1 MVTHILVA
9 VDGSTHAD
17 RALAF
22 AADLAVKYEA
32 DLTVLNVVSYA
43 STVPLALGAYAEL
56 EGLYAESR
64 SVLQEAGAKIVENAA
79 EQARRLGVVDVKTV
93 VELGSPA
100 QSICDAADANGVD
113 VIVMGRR
120 GLSDFTG
127 FFLGSISHKVAHS
140 ADCTVVTVK

>member
-79 EQARRLGVVDVKTV
+79 EQARRLGVEDVKTV

>member
-1 MVTHILVA
+1 MVNHILVA
-9 VDGSTHAD
+9 VDGSTHSD

-32 DLTVLNVVSYA
+32 DLTILNVVSYA

-56 EGLYAESR
+56 EGLYSESR
-64 SVLQEAGAKIVENAA
+64 SVLQEAGQMIVESAA
-79 EQARRLGVVDVKTV
+79 EQARRLGVEDVKTV

-100 QSICDAADANGVD
+100 QSICDAVNANGID